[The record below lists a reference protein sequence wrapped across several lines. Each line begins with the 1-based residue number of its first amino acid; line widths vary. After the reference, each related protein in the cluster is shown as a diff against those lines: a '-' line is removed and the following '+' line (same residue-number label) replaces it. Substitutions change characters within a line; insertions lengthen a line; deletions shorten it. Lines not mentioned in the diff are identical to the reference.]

1 MFTLKQKNKGR
12 TPPPEH
18 YIRDSNHGRRRHG
31 DSDLPATP
39 IYFLYQY
46 TEIGTSKYVSIRKR
60 DAWDM
65 LLKEKQHPPPGDDAS
80 TAEAAQGI
88 IGETSKVRHVEHT
101 PH

>member
-1 MFTLKQKNKGR
+1 
-12 TPPPEH
+12 
-18 YIRDSNHGRRRHG
+18 
-31 DSDLPATP
+31 
-39 IYFLYQY
+39 
-46 TEIGTSKYVSIRKR
+46 
-60 DAWDM
+60 M